1 MDQDNGLRLG
11 ELLKSAFR
19 ALKRNI
25 VLILAVVILI
35 TGAGAVLAYVK
46 KPTYTAT
53 QSAVYKAEGVN
64 TNSREDSEYTS
75 AYFETF
81 VKFCN
86 QGCVVDRA
94 NFYYEYY
101 ITHQFEDVDKFI
113 EAVEMVSSTEDPLY
127 YDASTDRVNKK
138 HIASGNISVSASP
151 SDSQTVSYMV
161 GVNYKDASPSLAK
174 DKVKILLCAIE
185 KEANL
190 TNELG
195 QKRYFGVNVSVKDY
209 EFKGVSSDWSKSRII
224 IIAFVVSIVVAVL
237 AVYVVNL
244 MDRTL
249 RDKDELE
256 RLTGCDLLA
265 YIESTGV

>member
-11 ELLKSAFR
+11 ELLKNAFR
-19 ALKRNI
+19 TLKRNI
-25 VLILAVVILI
+25 VLILAVILLI
-35 TGAGAVLAYVK
+35 TGAGVVLSYAK

-64 TNSREDSEYTS
+64 TSSREDSEYTS

-101 ITHQFEDVDKFI
+101 ITHQYKNVDEFI
-113 EAVEMVSSTEDPLY
+113 DAVEIVSGEDDPLY
-127 YDASTDRVNKK
+127 YDASTDRVSTKY
-138 HIASGNISVSASP
+138 ISEGNISVSASP
-151 SDSQTVSYMV
+151 SDSQTISYMV
-161 GVNYKDASPSLAK
+161 GVNYKDASPTLAK

-185 KEANL
+185 NEANL

-209 EFKGVSSDWSKSRII
+209 EFKGVSSNWSKSRII
-224 IIAFVVSIVVAVL
+224 IIAFVLSLVVAAL

-249 RDKDELE
+249 RDKDDLE

-265 YIESTGV
+265 YIESKGV